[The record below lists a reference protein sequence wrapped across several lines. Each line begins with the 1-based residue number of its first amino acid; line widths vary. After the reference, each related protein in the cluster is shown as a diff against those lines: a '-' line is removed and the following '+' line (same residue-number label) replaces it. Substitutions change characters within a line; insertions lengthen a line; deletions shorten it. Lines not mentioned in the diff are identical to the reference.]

1 MAKQHKDKKAEADFC
16 ERILKM
22 LQDKKEVRFGEYKA
36 QEVDWLNEYQLLT
49 AKTVVYLVNMTP
61 KEFIAKKNKFLGH
74 IKKWIDERS
83 GGTEQLI
90 PISAQ
95 FEQNIQKMSPE
106 EREKYC
112 AEVGAKSQLS
122 RIIKAGYEALDLIYF
137 FTAGKDEVKAWTIKK
152 GFKAPQAGGKIHSD
166 FEKTFIC
173 CEVMHFEDY
182 KAIGSEGGCRAQ
194 GKLIQQGKN
203 YEVLDGDIMFFKTGV
218 GQAKKK

>member
-1 MAKQHKDKKAEADFC
+1 MSKMHKEGKAEAEFA
-16 ERILKM
+16 ERC
-22 LQDKKEVRFGEYKA
+22 LQFLQAQKEIRFGTYSA
-36 QEVDWLNEYQLLT
+36 QEIEWLNEYQLLT

-61 KEFIAKKNKFLGH
+61 NEFIAKKNRFLGP

-95 FEQNIQKMSPE
+95 FEANAQKMTPE
-106 EREKYC
+106 EREKYFADTGC
-112 AEVGAKSQLS
+112 KSQMS
-122 RIIKAGYEALDLIYF
+122 RIIKAGYDALDLIYF
-137 FTAGKDEVKAWTIKK
+137 FTAGKEVKAWTIKK
-152 GFKAPQAGGKIHSD
+152 GCKAPQAGGRIHTD

-182 KAIGSEGGCRAQ
+182 KAIGSEAGCRAQ

-203 YEVLDGDIMFFKTGV
+203 YEVLDGDIMYFKTGV